1 MNAAAEEH
9 QETTIDT
16 LTETNAEA
24 EELIDE
30 LLINSD
36 EMLQGFKDAYAE
48 YYLSTAAGALEY
60 YREQKDIIDA
70 YYNDGLL
77 TEEEYL
83 YASEENW
90 NAYFETLLESIQGY
104 VDQATELVSYFSSR
118 LESISDQYFT
128 NELAKV
134 SKFYTKQNAVLEQ
147 QLADGVITQEEY
159 DAKKESLRQEQL
171 EAENK
176 LKEKQFKLDKAFSIS
191 SVWLDL
197 ATAIMGFWA
206 AYGSIPFAGPIIAGA
221 LTAVA
226 TGIAIAQT
234 ALIGQ
239 QQFVPAAAEGGTVTS
254 SGLVRVDEAGGEIK
268 KFSTGDMI
276 FPHDVSMEIA
286 KNIGENYG
294 GNSPAIYITIENVYA
309 RNQEEMDNFVD
320 YLLEEIGRRWKLK

>member
-1 MNAAAEEH
+1 MNAAAEEN

-48 YYLSTAAGALEY
+48 YYLSTASGALEY
-60 YREQKDIIDA
+60 YKEQKDIIDA

-83 YASEENW
+83 YASGENW

-104 VDQATELVSYFSSR
+104 VDQATELIGYFSSG

-134 SKFYTKQNAVLEQ
+134 SKFYTKQNVVLEQ
-147 QLADGVITQEEY
+147 QLADGIITQEEY
-159 DAKKESLRQEQL
+159 DAKKEALRQEQL
-171 EAENK
+171 DAENK

-206 AYGSIPFAGPIIAGA
+206 AYGGIPFAGPIIAGA

-276 FPHDVSMEIA
+276 FPHDISMEIA